1 MTIRDIGILFGYRV
15 DRNSENRVEDSVK
28 SLKSMATKALG
39 AIGLTLSI
47 AGIASGIKDCVALA
61 SEVEEMENKFN
72 VVFGEISDEV
82 DQWAQN
88 YSDAIGRNKNDIKTY
103 LADQQNLLVGFGMTR
118 EAGAE
123 LSQQMTSLAL
133 DLASFGNIDESA
145 AVNAMTKAIM
155 GESEAAKTLG
165 AVLNDSTREQAML
178 QMGLSGTYN
187 NLDQL
192 TKMQGKLKEVKQL
205 IGQFFMPT
213 FQKVLSY
220 GTRGLTSLRN
230 LIQKISDFAAKVGGA
245 ERILKVL
252 AAALAATFLVMNVK
266 KIAGA
271 VEGFQKLAKAL
282 GMGAGKALLFFAIF
296 LLIALII
303 QDFIAFMR
311 GDNSVIGAL
320 FDKAGIGADNARQTI
335 LKAWEAI
342 KGFLLRVWEVIKS
355 AAQAIFGA
363 LSAWWAENG
372 EQVKESFAKIWEGIK
387 TICEVLWNALKSA
400 AETIFSALKAFWD
413 VGRDHHH
420 GVQQHLEY
428 ARLADSAVSGCHR
441 RYHRLP
447 RKRLHGKLGRRMERH
462 KGHRLRHLGDDNDHP
477 QHRMG

>member
-1 MTIRDIGILFGYRV
+1 MLFR
-15 DRNSENRVEDSVK
+15 S
-28 SLKSMATKALG
+28 
-39 AIGLTLSI
+39 
-47 AGIASGIKDCVALA
+47 
-61 SEVEEMENKFN
+61 
-72 VVFGEISDEV
+72 
-82 DQWAQN
+82 
-88 YSDAIGRNKNDIKTY
+88 
-103 LADQQNLLVGFGMTR
+103 
-118 EAGAE
+118 
-123 LSQQMTSLAL
+123 
-133 DLASFGNIDESA
+133 
-145 AVNAMTKAIM
+145 
-155 GESEAAKTLG
+155 
-165 AVLNDSTREQAML
+165 
-178 QMGLSGTYN
+178 
-187 NLDQL
+187 
-192 TKMQGKLKEVKQL
+192 
-205 IGQFFMPT
+205 
-213 FQKVLSY
+213 

-387 TICEVLWNALKSA
+387 TICETLWNALKSA
-400 AETIFSALKAFWD
+400 AETIFSEI
-413 VGRDHHH
+413 GR
-420 GVQQHLEY
+420 
-428 ARLADSAVSGCHR
+428 ASCR
-441 RYHRLP
+441 
-447 RKRLHGKLGRRMERH
+447 ERV
-462 KGHRLRHLGDDNDHP
+462 
-477 QHRMG
+477 